1 MDRIDYPALVAR
13 ALRGV
18 VRDALSQAARD
29 GLPGEHHFYIAFR
42 TQAEGVVVPRRL
54 TTQYPDEMTIVL
66 QNQFWDLVAEEEAF
80 EVTLRFGGALERL
93 RIPYTALTTFIDPS
107 VPFGLDLSAFGGGRP
122 DGSPPPGGGEE
133 AEAEPAADAPGAEPP
148 AFPGGGEVVPFR
160 RR

>member
-1 MDRIDYPALVAR
+1 VDRIDYPALVAR

-66 QNQFWDLVAEEEAF
+66 QNQFWGL
-80 EVTLRFGGALERL
+80 EVSPESFSVSLRFGGSLERL
-93 RIPYTALTTFIDPS
+93 TIPFEAVTAFADPA
-107 VPFGLDLSAFGGGRP
+107 VQMMLKFDAGVLGAAEP
-122 DGSPPPGGGEE
+122 E
-133 AEAEPAADAPGAEPP
+133 AEAGEALAPDTAPSAAPEIPKVIDISSFKRKA
-148 AFPGGGEVVPFR
+148 
-160 RR
+160 